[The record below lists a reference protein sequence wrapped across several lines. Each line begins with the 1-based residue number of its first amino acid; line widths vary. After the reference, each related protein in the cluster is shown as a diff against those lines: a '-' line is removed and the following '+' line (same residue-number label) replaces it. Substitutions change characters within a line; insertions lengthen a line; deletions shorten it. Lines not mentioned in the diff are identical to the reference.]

1 MSGVVDESNG
11 DDSRALTAKIRA
23 RESIARIMLKAQKGR
38 VRSACERTPARN
50 NVRAAK
56 SAPNLTRAEKIASSA
71 PTEGAL
77 PLTRAR
83 SPRVAL
89 DGTAT
94 ATMTAP
100 VLPGEPLRHSDEVRS
115 GPGTYVRG
123 KSVMAAVMGHAR
135 TTPAADDADDKRP
148 LVEVIKE
155 PVVTGDATGR
165 GGGTL
170 LPEVGDEVFAR
181 VLRINPR
188 QVWCEIVA
196 VNGKAVNDASGF
208 QGIVRQQDVRATEID
223 KVDMY
228 ESFLPADVIRAKVLS
243 LGDQRSYYLTTA
255 RNELGVV
262 QAKSPFT
269 GEPMVPVSWQEMM
282 CPSTQV
288 KVSRKVAKVD

>member
-1 MSGVVDESNG
+1 MAELPSQHRK
-11 DDSRALTAKIRA
+11 DSR
-23 RESIARIMLKAQKGR
+23 RENR
-38 VRSACERTPARN
+38 VVIISADRRR
-50 NVRAAK
+50 V
-56 SAPNLTRAEKIASSA
+56 SAH
-71 PTEGAL
+71 
-77 PLTRAR
+77 TRAR

-123 KSVMAAVMGHAR
+123 KSVVAAVMGHAR

-148 LVEVIKE
+148 LVEVIKG

-255 RNELGVV
+255 RNQLGVV

>member
-1 MSGVVDESNG
+1 MC
-11 DDSRALTAKIRA
+11 IRD
-23 RESIARIMLKAQKGR
+23 R
-38 VRSACERTPARN
+38 
-50 NVRAAK
+50 
-56 SAPNLTRAEKIASSA
+56 
-71 PTEGAL
+71 
-77 PLTRAR
+77 
-83 SPRVAL
+83 
-89 DGTAT
+89 
-94 ATMTAP
+94 
-100 VLPGEPLRHSDEVRS
+100 
-115 GPGTYVRG
+115 
-123 KSVMAAVMGHAR
+123 
-135 TTPAADDADDKRP
+135 
-148 LVEVIKE
+148 
-155 PVVTGDATGR
+155 
-165 GGGTL
+165 
-170 LPEVGDEVFAR
+170 
-181 VLRINPR
+181 LRINPR

>member
-100 VLPGEPLRHSDEVRS
+100 VLPGEPLRHADEVRS

-165 GGGTL
+165 GGDTL

>member
-1 MSGVVDESNG
+1 
-11 DDSRALTAKIRA
+11 
-23 RESIARIMLKAQKGR
+23 MLKAQKGR

-89 DGTAT
+89 DGTAS

-100 VLPGEPLRHSDEVRS
+100 VLPGEPLRHADEVRS

>member
-1 MSGVVDESNG
+1 
-11 DDSRALTAKIRA
+11 
-23 RESIARIMLKAQKGR
+23 
-38 VRSACERTPARN
+38 
-50 NVRAAK
+50 
-56 SAPNLTRAEKIASSA
+56 
-71 PTEGAL
+71 
-77 PLTRAR
+77 
-83 SPRVAL
+83 
-89 DGTAT
+89 
-94 ATMTAP
+94 MTAP
-100 VLPGEPLRHSDEVRS
+100 VLPGEPLRHADEVRS
-115 GPGTYVRG
+115 GPGSYVRG
-123 KSVMAAVMGHAR
+123 KSVMAAAMGHAR

-148 LVEVIKE
+148 LVEVIKG
-155 PVVTGDATGR
+155 PVVTGDGTGR

-255 RNELGVV
+255 QNELGVV

-282 CPSTQV
+282 YPSTQV

>member
-1 MSGVVDESNG
+1 MRNLTQNPL
-11 DDSRALTAKIRA
+11 ALAVA
-23 RESIARIMLKAQKGR
+23 MSIAATSYLPSAWSQDEELDLEEVVVTARKREENLQEVPLSVTAFSESALQDYRMFSPEDIAGFTPGFSFVNSFGR
-38 VRSACERTPARN
+38 DSDRPVIRGMSN
-50 NVRAAK
+50 ILG
-56 SAPNLTRAEKIASSA
+56 APNASFFI
-71 PTEGAL
+71 
-77 PLTRAR
+77 
-83 SPRVAL
+83 
-89 DGTAT
+89 DG
-94 ATMTAP
+94 
-100 VLPGEPLRHSDEVRS
+100 VYV
-115 GPGTYVRG
+115 PGTISSTELQMLER
-123 KSVMAAVMGHAR
+123 
-135 TTPAADDADDKRP
+135 
-148 LVEVIKE
+148 VEVIKG

>member
-1 MSGVVDESNG
+1 
-11 DDSRALTAKIRA
+11 
-23 RESIARIMLKAQKGR
+23 
-38 VRSACERTPARN
+38 
-50 NVRAAK
+50 
-56 SAPNLTRAEKIASSA
+56 
-71 PTEGAL
+71 
-77 PLTRAR
+77 
-83 SPRVAL
+83 
-89 DGTAT
+89 
-94 ATMTAP
+94 
-100 VLPGEPLRHSDEVRS
+100 
-115 GPGTYVRG
+115 
-123 KSVMAAVMGHAR
+123 MAAVMGHAR

-148 LVEVIKE
+148 LVEVIKG
-155 PVVTGDATGR
+155 PVVTGDGTGR

-170 LPEVGDEVFAR
+170 LPRSGTR
-181 VLRINPR
+181 CSRGYSINPR

-196 VNGKAVNDASGF
+196 VDGKAVNDASGF

>member
-1 MSGVVDESNG
+1 
-11 DDSRALTAKIRA
+11 
-23 RESIARIMLKAQKGR
+23 
-38 VRSACERTPARN
+38 
-50 NVRAAK
+50 
-56 SAPNLTRAEKIASSA
+56 
-71 PTEGAL
+71 
-77 PLTRAR
+77 
-83 SPRVAL
+83 
-89 DGTAT
+89 
-94 ATMTAP
+94 MTAP
-100 VLPGEPLRHSDEVRS
+100 VLPGEPLRHADEVRS

-148 LVEVIKE
+148 LVEVIKG
-155 PVVTGDATGR
+155 PVVTGDGTGR

-288 KVSRKVAKVD
+288 KVPRKVAKVE

>member
-1 MSGVVDESNG
+1 MSGVVDASNG

-23 RESIARIMLKAQKGR
+23 RESIPRIMLKAQKGR

-71 PTEGAL
+71 PTVGAL

-83 SPRVAL
+83 YPRVAL

-100 VLPGEPLRHSDEVRS
+100 VLPGEPLRHADEVRS

-148 LVEVIKE
+148 LVEVIKG
-155 PVVTGDATGR
+155 PVVTGDATARGRHAAPRGR
-165 GGGTL
+165 GRGVRAGT
-170 LPEVGDEVFAR
+170 P
-181 VLRINPR
+181 INPR

-269 GEPMVPVSWQEMM
+269 GEPMVPVSWQ
-282 CPSTQV
+282 
-288 KVSRKVAKVD
+288 R